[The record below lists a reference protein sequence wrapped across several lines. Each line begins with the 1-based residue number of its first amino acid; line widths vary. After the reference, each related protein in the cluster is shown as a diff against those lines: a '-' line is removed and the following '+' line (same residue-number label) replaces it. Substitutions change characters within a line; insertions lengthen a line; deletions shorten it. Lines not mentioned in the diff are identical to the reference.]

1 VDSVIAVGVNCT
13 APHLIAPLIE
23 EIRSESEKPIVVY
36 PNSGQRWNAANRSW
50 AGNKEMSD
58 LGDLAKKWFRL
69 GATWIG
75 GCCGTGPSDIRRV
88 KAVRGNSD

>member
-1 VDSVIAVGVNCT
+1 
-13 APHLIAPLIE
+13 
-23 EIRSESEKPIVVY
+23 
-36 PNSGQRWNAANRSW
+36 
-50 AGNKEMSD
+50 
-58 LGDLAKKWFRL
+58 LAKKWFRL